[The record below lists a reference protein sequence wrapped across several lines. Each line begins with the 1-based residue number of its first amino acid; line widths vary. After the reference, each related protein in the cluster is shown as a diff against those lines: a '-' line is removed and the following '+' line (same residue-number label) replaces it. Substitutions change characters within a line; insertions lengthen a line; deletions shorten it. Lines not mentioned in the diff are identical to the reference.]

1 MSAACF
7 DFPLSFIDLPAH
19 LALAMEL
26 LVQGQLIL
34 IDLPGDSWSAYMLY
48 GNAQRILRRAL
59 KRKLLGE
66 EARENNAAVTDKYV
80 VLFD

>member
-34 IDLPGDSWSAYMLY
+34 IDLPGGFLVYLYAVSWKCTTH
-48 GNAQRILRRAL
+48 ILR
-59 KRKLLGE
+59 
-66 EARENNAAVTDKYV
+66 
-80 VLFD
+80 